1 MGTTKDTPIW
11 RLICL
16 VLLIRST
23 QTVNPTTSVTI
34 IPTMITTIPTLSG
47 MNASHNDQVCS
58 TWGNYHFKTFD
69 GDFFQLPSTCNHVVT
84 SLCKSSYE
92 AFNIQMRRQVVDNQP
107 TISKITMKL
116 DGVVVELSKGV
127 VVVNGQTVTLPVSLS
142 GVSIMKTTSNVKVV
156 AKLGLVAVWNKDD
169 SLMIQMNE
177 KYRNQTC
184 GLCGDFN
191 EVQTYNEFIINGGKL
206 SSSDYGNLWKL
217 DGPLEVCEEPTLT
230 SDESC
235 GDEEF
240 CQQLFSS
247 AAFSSCTNYLDKDA
261 FVETCLA
268 DLCHCDNSTNSF
280 CLCNTISEYSRQ
292 CVHAGGKPKQWRTE
306 QFCYKTC
313 PDNMEYQECG
323 SPCVD
328 TCSNPEARQ
337 LCEDHC
343 TDGCFCPLG
352 TVFDDVNNSGCIPV
366 SQCLCVHNGQLYK
379 SGESYTSN
387 CKECT
392 CAGGQW
398 ACTDKD
404 CPGTCSVEGGSHI
417 NTYDGKAYTFHG
429 GCSYILTKQCNGT
442 EFTVLGDIVKCG
454 LTDTETCM
462 RAVTLA
468 LSSRSTVIRVQS
480 CGSVFVNQILS
491 QLPLYTAEVTVF
503 KPSSFYIVIQTT
515 LGVQLQIQL
524 SPVMQIYITAISSYK
539 GTTCGLCGNYN
550 NVQAD
555 DFRVISGLVEGTAV
569 AFANTWKTMS
579 SCPDVKT
586 SFENPCSL
594 SIENEKYAQHWC
606 SMLSD
611 PKGVFSP
618 CHSEI
623 RPDTYKTNCM
633 YDSCNCE
640 KSEDCMCAAVS
651 SYVHACAAEG
661 IQLTGWRDTICNTFA
676 TCPSQTVYTYNM
688 TSCGRTCRSLSMTDQ
703 SCQVEFVPVDGCG
716 CAEGTY
722 MDEAGQCVAPTNC
735 PCYDKGSVVPAGE
748 TISRD
753 GATCTCRQGT
763 LSCTGEARLF
773 ICTLPMVFFNCSTV
787 PPGVSGSECQKSC
800 KTLDMTCISTECT
813 SGCMCPNGLVSDGNG
828 DCIKEEL
835 CPCAHNG
842 ATYQAGETLKVDC
855 NTCTCK
861 DRQWQCT
868 TNLCD
873 GVCAI
878 YGEGHYITFD
888 EKRFNFNGNCEYTL
902 IQDYCGNTNGSGSF
916 RVLTE
921 NVPCGTKGTTCSKTI
936 KLFLGTSELILADG
950 AAQVV
955 RSTPEEQFPKQIS
968 LLGNYLVIE
977 VKSGLI
983 LMWDKKTSLFI
994 KLSPQY
1000 QGLVCGLCGNYDGN
1014 ANNDFTTRAQATVVD
1029 PVEFGNSWKVSSSCP
1044 SVSAVA
1050 HPCAS
1055 NPYRA
1060 SWAQK
1065 QCSIINSDVFTAC
1078 QNQVDPSPYY
1088 DACVRDSCACDSGG
1102 DCECFCTAVA
1112 AYAKA
1117 CNEAGACVAWRTPRI
1132 CPLFCDYY
1140 NPTGECEWHYKA
1152 CGAQCMKTCRNPSGD
1167 CSSLIPALEGCY
1179 PNCPVAQP
1187 YFNEE
1192 TMKCVEREQCGCYDY
1207 EGNQYTN
1214 GQNLPAQNCET
1225 CTCTMTG
1232 VSCSYDVNDCTCLHN
1247 GKQHPYGETLYN
1259 TTDGIGN
1266 CIVAVCAS
1274 NGTITRNISP
1284 CQVTTTPVPTTTSPL
1299 TTTTVHATTTQTSTT
1314 TLKPTTVFHFS
1325 TPEPT
1330 STSTWTSTTMETTTT
1345 TVPTT
1350 SGEESTSTP
1359 AETSTKEE
1367 TTTETIAS
1375 TKPLKEV
1382 TSGPTTTSTTVNVET
1397 STSTSQPTVTGEET
1411 SGPVVITSNP
1421 TTSTTTSKA
1430 PTTPTTGGT
1439 STVEETTTET
1449 ISSTSTKP
1457 PKEVPTGPTT
1467 TSTTV
1472 IVETSTS
1479 TSQPTTT
1486 GEETTGP
1493 VVITSN
1499 PTTLT
1504 TTTIA
1509 PTTTKPTTGGTT
1521 TVEETTNE
1529 TSPSTKPPKEVT
1541 SGPTTTSTTV
1551 IAETSTST
1559 SQPTATGEETSGP
1572 VVITSNPTTLTTTTP
1587 TTGGTTTV
1595 EETTTETISSTATKP
1610 PKEVPTSP
1618 TTTSTTVIAETSTS
1632 TSQPTATGEETSGPV
1647 VITSNPTTLTT
1658 TTIAPTTTTPT
1669 TGGTTRI
1676 EETTSESISS
1686 TSTKPPKEVPTGPT
1700 TTSTTVIVET
1710 STSTSQPTATGEET
1724 TGPVVITSNPTTL
1737 TTTTIAPTT
1746 TKPTT
1751 GGTTTVEETTTET
1764 ISSTST
1770 KPPKEVP
1777 TGPTTTS
1784 TTVIVE
1790 TSTSTSQPTA
1800 TGEETT
1806 GPVVITSNP
1815 TTLTTTT
1822 IAPTTTKPTTGG
1834 TTTVEETTT
1843 ETISSTSTKPPK
1855 EVTSGPTT
1863 TSTTVIVETS
1873 TSTSQPT
1880 ATGEE
1885 TTGPVVITSNPT
1897 TLTTTTI
1904 APTTTKP
1911 TTGGTTTVEETTTET
1926 ISSTSTK
1933 PPKEVPTGPTTTS
1946 TTVIVETSTSTSQP
1960 TATGEETTGPVV
1972 ITSNPTTL
1980 TTTTIAP
1987 TTTKPTTGGTTT
1999 VEETTTE
2006 TISSTSTKPPK
2017 EVPTGPTTTSTTVIV
2032 ETSTSTSQPTA
2043 TGEETTGPVV
2053 ITSNPTTL
2061 TTTTMAPKTTTPT
2074 TGGTTRIEETTS
2086 ESISSTSTKPPKE
2099 IPTGPTTT
2107 STTVI
2112 VETSTSTS
2120 QPTATGEETSG
2131 PVVIT
2136 SNPTT
2141 LTTTTIA
2148 PTTTTPTTGG
2158 TTRIEET
2165 TSESISSTSTKP
2177 PKEVPTGPTTTSTT
2191 VIVETS
2197 TSTSQPTATGEET
2210 SGPVVI
2216 TSNPTTLTTTT
2227 IAPTTTT
2234 PTTGGTTRIEETTS
2248 ESISST
2254 STKPP
2259 KEVPTGPTTT
2269 STTVIVE
2276 TSTST
2281 SQPTATGEETSGPV
2295 VITSNP
2301 TTLTTTTI
2309 APTTTTP
2316 TTGGTTTVEETT
2328 TETISPTATKPPK
2341 EVPTGPTTTSTT
2353 GIVETSTSTS
2363 QPTATGE
2370 ETSGPVVI
2378 TSNPT
2383 TLTTTTPTT
2392 GGTTTVEET
2401 TTETISSTATK
2412 PPKEVPTGPTTT
2424 STTVIVET
2432 STSTSQPTTTGE
2444 ETTGPVV
2451 ITSNPTTL
2459 TTTTIAPTTMTPT
2472 TGGTTTVEETTT
2484 ETISPTATKP
2494 PKEVPTGPTT
2504 TSTTVIVE
2512 TSTST
2517 SQPAT
2522 TGEETTGPVVIT
2534 SNPTTLTTTTIAP
2547 TTMTPTTGGTT
2558 TVEETTTETIS
2569 PTATKPPKEVPTGP
2583 TTTSTTVIVETS
2595 TSTSQPTTTGEET
2608 SGPVVKTSNPT
2619 TLTTTT
2625 EVTTPTTGVTTTV
2638 EETTT
2643 ETISTTSTK
2652 PPKEATTGPITYST
2666 TAEVVTLTSQPSTT
2680 SIETT
2685 EPVVITGPLETTRNP
2700 STSPQ
2705 VIITPTSQVVTTS
2718 QCMCIVNGTQYL
2730 PGNLVYNVTDGS
2742 GWCFTAYCKATCQV
2756 EVESNPCPS
2765 STPPTVSPTTSEETT
2780 TTPPT
2785 TQSSPDCTSIQ
2796 PPRKN
2801 GESWQLNRCTTAI
2814 CQDGIVVQLPVKCKP
2829 VEPLQCENG
2838 RPPVKV
2844 YDSTGCCFTYECE
2857 CVCSGWGGSHYM
2869 TFDGVYYNFQENCSY
2884 TLVKE
2889 INFKYNLTII
2899 VDNHYCGNA
2908 DSGFCPQSLIIH
2920 YNSYEVILTQQRSG
2934 ETTENVVYV
2943 NSKRI
2948 YPAYRMGD
2956 IALTSTGVEVVLEI
2970 PDLKVQVSYKG
2981 SSFSINLPYSLFQ
2994 SSTEGQ
3000 CGTCDNSQ
3008 KNDCQSPNGQI
3019 QSCSVAA
3026 SQWLIPNQ
3034 DCPTPPTAPPPSTSP
3049 TPCKTA
3055 VCEIMNSKVFEECH
3069 KAVSPDAFVQA
3080 CRSDVC
3086 YNANSSC
3093 SSLEAYASECANK
3106 GICIEWRKFTHG
3118 ECEHTCPATKVY
3130 MPCGPAVEP
3139 TCNTRYNEK
3148 YLNNQTEMINKTKEG
3163 CFCPSKTVLFS
3174 TYSDTCVVS
3183 CGCTGPDG
3191 NPQMPGDT
3199 WESGCQQCTCDMDS
3213 VIVQCQ
3219 PITCPTPATPI
3230 CNETGSRLVN
3240 KTEGCCQ
3247 KYTCECDALL
3257 CPKVMMDCQPG
3268 WEAIISTSNSSCCP
3282 EYTCVPKG
3290 VCVYNNIEYQPGAE
3304 VPKGTC
3310 ENCICSSTM
3319 DPSTKLNNI
3328 VCTNISCDT
3337 TCSQGFQYQAIPGQC
3352 CGKCV
3357 QTSCVVNMPDKTK
3370 HTMQVNETWSPPGDK
3385 CVMYTCDKSDDQY
3398 IPVEVKTVCPDFSP
3412 EICVPGTEKTD
3423 ANGCCKTCTERRNVC
3438 EMKYTTTSIVISGC
3452 VTAEPVEINSCSG
3465 NCGTSSMYSA
3475 EANTMMHYCSC
3486 CQEATTSQKEVEL
3499 LCPDGSKV
3507 KHSYIHVESCGCH
3520 VTDCDAKT
3528 TATPGTTRQRR
3539 RRR

>member
-23 QTVNPTTSVTI
+23 QTVSPTTSVTI

-169 SLMIQMNE
+169 SLMIEMND

-247 AAFSSCTNYLDKDA
+247 AAFSSCTNYLDNDA

-292 CVHAGGKPKQWRTE
+292 CVHAGGKPQQWRTE

-313 PDNMEYQECG
+313 PNNMEYQECG

-328 TCSNPEARQ
+328 TCSNPETRQ

-343 TDGCFCPLG
+343 TGGCFCPLG

-366 SQCLCVHNGQLYK
+366 SECLCVHNRQVYK

-429 GCSYILTKQCNGT
+429 DCSYILTKQCNGT

-491 QLPLYTAEVTVF
+491 QLPLYTAEVTIF
-503 KPSSFYIVIQTT
+503 KPSSFYIIIQTT

-524 SPVMQIYITAISSYK
+524 SPVMQIFITAISSYK

-950 AAQVV
+950 TAQVV

-1179 PNCPVAQP
+1179 PNCPAAQP

-1266 CIVAVCAS
+1266 CIVAVCAA

-1330 STSTWTSTTMETTTT
+1330 STWSSTTMETTPEITIGTITSSLNPSTTTSGASTVTIPNPTTVTTTT
-1345 TVPTT
+1345 TVPSTT
-1350 SGEESTSTP
+1350 ATSTT
-1359 AETSTKEE
+1359 AETSTMEE
-1367 TTTETIAS
+1367 TTTKTIIS
-1375 TKPLKEV
+1375 TKPPKVV
-1382 TSGPTTTSTTVNVET
+1382 TTGTRTTTSHVTTKPSVTKIESITKTLPYFTGTMWPLTTTTQPSTTTESVITGGILTTEPTSQITNTTTSGIFTHNTVSSSSTVNVEA
-1397 STSTSQPTVTGEET
+1397 STSTSQP
-1411 SGPVVITSNP
+1411 S
-1421 TTSTTTSKA
+1421 TSTYTTKA
-1430 PTTPTTGGT
+1430 PTTNAEVTTY
-1439 STVEETTTET
+1439 TTTER
-1449 ISSTSTKP
+1449 STQP
-1457 PKEVPTGPTT
+1457 PKIVTAGPTT
-1467 TSTTV
+1467 TYTTV

-1486 GEETTGP
+1486 SEETT
-1493 VVITSN
+1493 
-1499 PTTLT
+1499 
-1504 TTTIA
+1504 
-1509 PTTTKPTTGGTT
+1509 
-1521 TVEETTNE
+1521 
-1529 TSPSTKPPKEVT
+1529 
-1541 SGPTTTSTTV
+1541 
-1551 IAETSTST
+1551 
-1559 SQPTATGEETSGP
+1559 
-1572 VVITSNPTTLTTTTP
+1572 
-1587 TTGGTTTV
+1587 
-1595 EETTTETISSTATKP
+1595 
-1610 PKEVPTSP
+1610 
-1618 TTTSTTVIAETSTS
+1618 
-1632 TSQPTATGEETSGPV
+1632 
-1647 VITSNPTTLTT
+1647 
-1658 TTIAPTTTTPT
+1658 
-1669 TGGTTRI
+1669 
-1676 EETTSESISS
+1676 
-1686 TSTKPPKEVPTGPT
+1686 
-1700 TTSTTVIVET
+1700 
-1710 STSTSQPTATGEET
+1710 
-1724 TGPVVITSNPTTL
+1724 
-1737 TTTTIAPTT
+1737 
-1746 TKPTT
+1746 
-1751 GGTTTVEETTTET
+1751 
-1764 ISSTST
+1764 
-1770 KPPKEVP
+1770 
-1777 TGPTTTS
+1777 
-1784 TTVIVE
+1784 
-1790 TSTSTSQPTA
+1790 
-1800 TGEETT
+1800 
-1806 GPVVITSNP
+1806 
-1815 TTLTTTT
+1815 
-1822 IAPTTTKPTTGG
+1822 
-1834 TTTVEETTT
+1834 
-1843 ETISSTSTKPPK
+1843 
-1855 EVTSGPTT
+1855 
-1863 TSTTVIVETS
+1863 
-1873 TSTSQPT
+1873 
-1880 ATGEE
+1880 
-1885 TTGPVVITSNPT
+1885 
-1897 TLTTTTI
+1897 
-1904 APTTTKP
+1904 
-1911 TTGGTTTVEETTTET
+1911 
-1926 ISSTSTK
+1926 
-1933 PPKEVPTGPTTTS
+1933 
-1946 TTVIVETSTSTSQP
+1946 
-1960 TATGEETTGPVV
+1960 
-1972 ITSNPTTL
+1972 
-1980 TTTTIAP
+1980 
-1987 TTTKPTTGGTTT
+1987 
-1999 VEETTTE
+1999 
-2006 TISSTSTKPPK
+2006 
-2017 EVPTGPTTTSTTVIV
+2017 
-2032 ETSTSTSQPTA
+2032 
-2043 TGEETTGPVV
+2043 
-2053 ITSNPTTL
+2053 
-2061 TTTTMAPKTTTPT
+2061 
-2074 TGGTTRIEETTS
+2074 
-2086 ESISSTSTKPPKE
+2086 
-2099 IPTGPTTT
+2099 
-2107 STTVI
+2107 
-2112 VETSTSTS
+2112 
-2120 QPTATGEETSG
+2120 
-2131 PVVIT
+2131 
-2136 SNPTT
+2136 
-2141 LTTTTIA
+2141 
-2148 PTTTTPTTGG
+2148 
-2158 TTRIEET
+2158 
-2165 TSESISSTSTKP
+2165 
-2177 PKEVPTGPTTTSTT
+2177 
-2191 VIVETS
+2191 
-2197 TSTSQPTATGEET
+2197 
-2210 SGPVVI
+2210 
-2216 TSNPTTLTTTT
+2216 
-2227 IAPTTTT
+2227 
-2234 PTTGGTTRIEETTS
+2234 
-2248 ESISST
+2248 
-2254 STKPP
+2254 
-2259 KEVPTGPTTT
+2259 
-2269 STTVIVE
+2269 
-2276 TSTST
+2276 
-2281 SQPTATGEETSGPV
+2281 GPV

-2316 TTGGTTTVEETT
+2316 TTGGTTT
-2328 TETISPTATKPPK
+2328 
-2341 EVPTGPTTTSTT
+2341 
-2353 GIVETSTSTS
+2353 
-2363 QPTATGE
+2363 
-2370 ETSGPVVI
+2370 
-2378 TSNPT
+2378 
-2383 TLTTTTPTT
+2383 
-2392 GGTTTVEET
+2392 
-2401 TTETISSTATK
+2401 
-2412 PPKEVPTGPTTT
+2412 
-2424 STTVIVET
+2424 
-2432 STSTSQPTTTGE
+2432 GE
-2444 ETTGPVV
+2444 ETTNE
-2451 ITSNPTTL
+2451 TSP
-2459 TTTTIAPTTMTPT
+2459 
-2472 TGGTTTVEETTT
+2472 
-2484 ETISPTATKP
+2484 STKP

-2547 TTMTPTTGGTT
+2547 TTTTPTTGGTT
-2558 TVEETTTETIS
+2558 TVEETTNETSPSTSTKPPKEVPTGPTTTSTTVIAETSTSTSQSTTTGEETTGPVVITSNPTTVTTTTIAPTTTTPTTGGTTTVEETTNETSPSTKPPKVVTTGTRTTTSHVTTKPSVTKIESITKTLPYFTGTMWPLTTTTQPSTTTESVITGGILTTEPTSQITNTTTSGIFTHNTVSSSTTVNVEASTSTSQPSTSTYTTKAPTTNAEVTTYTTTERSTQPPKIVTAGPTTTYTTVIVETSTSTSQPTTTSEETTGPVVITSNPTTLTTTTIAPTTTTPTTGGTTTVEETTNETS
-2569 PTATKPPKEVPTGP
+2569 PSTSTKPPKEVPTGPTTTSTTVIAETSTSTSQSTTTGEETTGPVVITSNPTTVTTTTIAPTTTTPATGGTTTVEETTNETRPSTKPPKEVPTGP

-2595 TSTSQPTTTGEET
+2595 TSTSQPATTGEETTGPVVITSNPTTLTTTTIAPTTTTPTTGGTTTVEETTNETSPSTSTKPPKEVPTGPTTTSTTVIVETSTSTSQPATTGEETTGPVVITSNPTTVTTTTIAPTATTPTTGGTTAGEETTNETSPSTKPPKEVPTGPTTTSTTVIVETSTSTSQSTTTGEETTGPVVITSNPTTVTTTTIAPTATTPTTGGTTTVEETTNETSPSTSTTPPKEVPTGPTTTSTTVIAETSTSTSQSTTTGEETTGPVVITSNPTTLTTTTIAPTTTTPTTGGTTTVEETTNETSPSTKPPKEVPTGPTITSTTVIAETSTSTSQSTTTGEETTGPVVITSNPTTLTTTTIAPTTTTPTTGGTTTVEETTTETISTSSTKPPKEVTSGPTTSSTVIVKTSTSTSQPTTTGEET
-2608 SGPVVKTSNPT
+2608 SGPVVITSNPT

-2625 EVTTPTTGVTTTV
+2625 EVTTPTTGGTTTV

-2643 ETISTTSTK
+2643 ETIPSTSTK

-2680 SIETT
+2680 STETT

-3148 YLNNQTEMINKTKEG
+3148 YLNNQTQMINKTKEG

-3230 CNETGSRLVN
+3230 CNETGYRLVN

-3528 TATPGTTRQRR
+3528 TAAPGTTRKRR